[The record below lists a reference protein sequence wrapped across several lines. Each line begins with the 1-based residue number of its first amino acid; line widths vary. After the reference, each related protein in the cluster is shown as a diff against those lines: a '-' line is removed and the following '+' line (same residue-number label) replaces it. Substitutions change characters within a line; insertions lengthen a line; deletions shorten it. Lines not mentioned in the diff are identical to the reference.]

1 MEIQLNQLDQENQE
15 SPVVKSKTWKQR
27 ILGIN
32 RLFLYTVVIPTTIS
46 VIYFGLIASDVYISE
61 SRFVVRSPERQQSM
75 SGLGALLQGA
85 GFSKSQDDTY
95 MVHDFML
102 SRDALHK
109 LNADLALDKMFKH
122 PTIDVFS
129 RFASFGMY
137 ENFEDLFR
145 YYQKHVVVDTDSSSS
160 ISVLKVNAYTPEDAY
175 KINAKLLEM
184 GESLI
189 NQLNERGRQDMI
201 KFATSE
207 VADAEQNAKNAA
219 LALAVFRNDKVVFDP
234 ERQSTLQLQLTS
246 KLQDE
251 IIANRTQLAQLRS
264 IAPDNPQID
273 ALKKRVASLKSEMHE
288 EMAKVAG
295 DNTSSLTNKAAEY
308 ERLALERVFA
318 DKQLAS
324 AVTSLELARNEA
336 QRKQLYLERVVQ
348 PNKPDVALEPRRI
361 RAIFTTFVLGLIVM
375 GVLSI
380 LLAGV
385 REHKD

>member
-1 MEIQLNQLDQENQE
+1 MEIQLNHLNQENQE
-15 SPVVKSKTWKQR
+15 PPAAKTKTLKQR

-32 RLFLYTVVIPTTIS
+32 RLFLYTVIIPTTIS
-46 VIYFGLIASDVYISE
+46 IIYFGCIASDVYISE
-61 SRFVVRSPERQQSM
+61 SRFVVRSPERQQAV

-95 MVHDFML
+95 TVHDFIL

-109 LNADLALDKMFKH
+109 LNTDLAVEKMFTH
-122 PTIDVFS
+122 PEIDVFS
-129 RFASFGMY
+129 RFASLGMDN
-137 ENFEDLFR
+137 NFEDFYR
-145 YYQKHVVVDTDSSSS
+145 YYQKRVIVDTDSASS
-160 ISVLKVNAYTPEDAY
+160 ISVLKVNAYTADDAY
-175 KINAKLLEM
+175 KINTKLLEM
-184 GESLI
+184 GEGLI

-201 KFATSE
+201 RFATAE
-207 VADAEQNAKNAA
+207 VSVAEQKAKDAA
-219 LALAVFRNDKVVFDP
+219 LALSAFRNDKVVFDP

-251 IIANRTQLAQLRS
+251 IIATRTQLSQVRS
-264 IAPDNPQID
+264 VSPDNPQVP
-273 ALKKRVASLKSEMHE
+273 ALEKRVASLQTEMDA

-295 DNTSSLTNKAAEY
+295 NSTGSLTNKAAEY

-324 AVTSLELARNEA
+324 AVTSLEQARNDA
-336 QRKQLYLERVVQ
+336 QRKQLYLERIVQ
-348 PNKPDVALEPRRI
+348 PNKPDVALEPRRL
-361 RAIFTTFVLGLIVM
+361 RAIFTTFILGLIVM

-380 LLAGV
+380 LIAGV